1 MKTFLTYSE
10 QLDRLQNEK
19 GLIIPDP
26 DFAESV
32 LKDLSYYSLIG
43 GYKEP
48 FKHKPSGKYL
58 HGVTFD
64 EIYEFY
70 KFDEKLR
77 SVFLKYILHVEKRL
91 KSCIS
96 YHFSDK
102 HGSRQTEYLDPRN
115 FNPAP
120 KNARA
125 VSRLVKTMN
134 DAVSLPSRYP
144 YIVHHVKAHG
154 NVPLWVAV
162 NAMTFGTISAF
173 YQYMA
178 NDLQVKVSKEF
189 PSLTEK
195 QLHQMITMLAKCR
208 NVCAHGERLF
218 SFHVQETIPDTKLH
232 SKLGIAIHN
241 GQYVLGKHDL
251 FAVVLALRYTL
262 SKEDFR
268 MFKAELTRTI
278 NSVERS
284 CPHITSDDLLTFMG
298 FPKNWRNMTRYR
310 I

>member
-1 MKTFLTYSE
+1 MKTFLTYAQ
-10 QLDRLQNEK
+10 QLDKLENEK

-26 DFAESV
+26 VFAESV

-48 FKHKPSGKYL
+48 FKHKPSGNFL
-58 HGVTFD
+58 RGVTFD

-77 SVFLKYILHVEKRL
+77 SVFLTDILHVEKHL

-96 YHFSDK
+96 YYFSEK
-102 HGSRQTEYLDPRN
+102 HGSSQSEYLDPHN

-125 VSRLVKTMN
+125 VARLIRTMT
-134 DAVSLPSRYP
+134 DVVSLPSRYP
-144 YIVHHVKAHG
+144 YIVHHVKVHG
-154 NVPLWVAV
+154 NVPLWVAD

-208 NVCAHGERLF
+208 NVCAHGERLY
-218 SFHVQETIPDTKLH
+218 SFHVQETIPDTTLH
-232 SKLGIAIHN
+232 KKLGVPTHK
-241 GQYVLGKHDL
+241 GHYVIGKHDL
-251 FAVVLALRYTL
+251 FAVVIALRYTL
-262 SKEDFR
+262 NNENFKK
-268 MFKAELTRTI
+268 FKAQLVRTI
-278 NSVERS
+278 NSAVKN
-284 CPHITSDDLLTFMG
+284 CPHITSDELLELMG
-298 FPKNWRNMTRYR
+298 FPENWRNITRYR